1 MMYALSAASRL
12 ARSGV
17 ITAGLFEGTG
27 PAVIFS
33 IRLLKYIMLSEIGGN
48 NRSVVRRN
56 MSCGYFLNQTAEIY
70 HACLKPGKLTYH
82 WPFEGCIVCNKHD
95 QAVLRRSPELRMLPA
110 DEEEEEVHGE
120 EEVLGEEQMQE
131 QEDARGLVPEE
142 RPLVFTF
149 LENKS
154 RITANESRLVSPEAG
169 NETILPGFRTFTEQ
183 VNTASTGDF
192 AEDDS
197 LLAGGPSSKQH
208 VLRLFSQHSC
218 SG

>member
-1 MMYALSAASRL
+1 MR
-12 ARSGV
+12 
-17 ITAGLFEGTG
+17 E
-27 PAVIFS
+27 
-33 IRLLKYIMLSEIGGN
+33 
-48 NRSVVRRN
+48 
-56 MSCGYFLNQTAEIY
+56 
-70 HACLKPGKLTYH
+70 
-82 WPFEGCIVCNKHD
+82 
-95 QAVLRRSPELRMLPA
+95 
-110 DEEEEEVHGE
+110 GE
-120 EEVLGEEQMQE
+120 EEVQEEE
-131 QEDARGLVPEE
+131 VEEVHVEEEVNEDSRGLVPEE